1 MVSTAMFTHAATA
14 MRSNTLNPDTDTDTA
29 MPLQFPARRFWFC
42 MAAAAWA
49 AACWTAAPVQA
60 ATPGKA
66 LRIPPSSII
75 VSVRRAYVFGQG
87 RDRYCSPEISV
98 FNQANKS
105 VSIVMIAAE
114 YTQTLNG
121 VSRKVGNTHTRFTID
136 PGDTVV
142 TGFYRLS
149 TDSCENITA
158 RASVSVCL
166 WRDRSECHDRVV
178 FSDSGQIPMQDIDS
192 DANQ

>member
-1 MVSTAMFTHAATA
+1 MILRLLAKIFCSC
-14 MRSNTLNPDTDTDTA
+14 P
-29 MPLQFPARRFWFC
+29 FPIQVLLLGGGLGFKAIAL
-42 MAAAAWA
+42 AAAASVSAPAHA
-49 AACWTAAPVQA
+49 ASSA
-60 ATPGKA
+60 KA
-66 LRIPPSSII
+66 MRIPPSSII

-98 FNQANKS
+98 FNQASKS
-105 VSIVMIAAE
+105 ISIVMIAAE

-121 VSRKVGNTHTRFTID
+121 VAKKVGNTHTRFNVD

-149 TDSCENITA
+149 TDTCDNITA

-178 FSDSGQIPMQDIDS
+178 FSDSGQIPMQDTE
-192 DANQ
+192 AETTP

>member
-1 MVSTAMFTHAATA
+1 MVSAAMYTHAAAA
-14 MRSNTLNPDTDTDTA
+14 MRSNTLDPDTA
-29 MPLQFPARRFWFC
+29 MHLQFLNRIRWCC
-42 MAAAAWA
+42 MAVAALAAAAW
-49 AACWTAAPVQA
+49 TAAPAQA
-60 ATPGKA
+60 ATPGKVM
-66 LRIPPSSII
+66 RIPPSSII

-87 RDRYCSPEISV
+87 PDRYCSPEISV

-105 VSIVMIAAE
+105 VSMVMIAAE

-121 VSRKVGNTHTRFTID
+121 VTRKVGNTHTRFTID

-149 TDSCENITA
+149 TASCENITA

-178 FSDSGQIPMQDIDS
+178 FSNSGQIPMQDID
-192 DANQ
+192 ANANP